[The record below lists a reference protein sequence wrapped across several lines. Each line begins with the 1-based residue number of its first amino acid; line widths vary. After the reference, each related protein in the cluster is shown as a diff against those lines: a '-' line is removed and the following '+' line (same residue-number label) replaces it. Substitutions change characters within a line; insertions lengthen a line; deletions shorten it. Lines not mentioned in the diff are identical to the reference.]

1 MDKKQ
6 VTSGTVA
13 TVAKGRRSFM
23 TKAGA
28 GAAVALAATATPA
41 LAAAGGKKDTCCS
54 LVPYFEIAEGKV
66 DAFKALG
73 PKFIA
78 LTRKEPGCLYYSFS
92 FNGQAAH
99 CREGYKD
106 AAAVLAH
113 LANVDAPLKEALSIS
128 KISRL
133 EVHGPAAEVD
143 KLREPLAGLKP
154 QFFVLADGGF
164 RR

>member
-1 MDKKQ
+1 MDENAD
-6 VTSGTVA
+6 VA
-13 TVAKGRRSFM
+13 GHAVAGRRSFM
-23 TKAGA
+23 TTASIATGVALTGGA
-28 GAAVALAATATPA
+28 GEAVA
-41 LAAAGGKKDTCCS
+41 AGSPHKDTCCS
-54 LVPYFEIAEGKV
+54 LVPYFDVAEGKM

-73 PKFIA
+73 PTFIK
-78 LTRKEPGCLYYSFS
+78 LTRTEQGCLYYGFSFS
-92 FNGQAAH
+92 GQTAH
-99 CREGYKD
+99 CREGYKN

-143 KLREPLAGLKP
+143 KLREPLKGLNP
-154 QFFVLADGGF
+154 QFFVLAEGGF